1 MDFTHEAV
9 RLFIHCR
16 KCGRDMDLTCEFSKS
31 GKELRWGHYGKHLYR
46 KGSKEFRQRLSYN
59 SIRNVFDEMW
69 QNGYDLIV
77 RNCGDWAKDFYRR
90 VCNLA

>member
-46 KGSKEFRQRLSYN
+46 KGSK
-59 SIRNVFDEMW
+59 
-69 QNGYDLIV
+69 DLIV